1 MKKLTVLLFI
11 SIFSSSAWAYPHFVG
26 FGYTSCATCHYNPFG
41 NGPLNDYGRALSA
54 TAVSAKWFYYDKESE
69 ENIANNS
76 GFFGTKPQQ
85 TWFRP
90 SFDYRGM
97 VMKRSLG
104 QDSEDTEMINMQ
116 ADANLVLKFGEG
128 NKFFVSGTIGYAPEP
143 QSLANSTEE
152 VDKYRS
158 REHYMG
164 YRPIPS
170 LGIYAG
176 LMDKVFGI
184 RIAEHSAYSRSIN
197 NLSQNDQSHGLQLH
211 YANPTVEIGAGYFVG
226 NMVQDADIRQKGFS
240 TKIDYIVSHKSSL
253 GVSYLNSQSEFL
265 KNYAA
270 AIHYMGTVGK
280 GSSVLLEM
288 GQNVK
293 TAVLDSTDETKT
305 VYGLGQ
311 NYIRASRGFYLL
323 NSIEYMKEQ
332 TGEYRLRF
340 GPGIQIFP
348 LQRWEARFEIYNT
361 RNFSDESS
369 TKDTWDLLMQIH
381 TWF

>member
-1 MKKLTVLLFI
+1 MKKLLTTLFI
-11 SIFSSSAWAYPHFVG
+11 FLLSSSAWAYPQFVG

-69 ENIANNS
+69 EKIANNS
-76 GFFGTKPQQ
+76 GFFGTKPEQ

-90 SFDYRGM
+90 SFDYRGLM
-97 VMKRSLG
+97 VKRSLG

-116 ADANLVLKFGEG
+116 ADANVVLKFGEG
-128 NKFFVSGTIGYAPEP
+128 NKFFISGTIGYAPEP

-176 LMDKVFGI
+176 LMDKIFGI
-184 RIAEHSAYSRSIN
+184 RIAEHTAYSRSIN
-197 NLSQNDQSHGLQLH
+197 NLSQNDQSHGLQIH
-211 YANPTVEIGAGYFVG
+211 YTNPTLEIGAGYFVG
-226 NMVQDADIRQKGFS
+226 NMVQEADIRQKGFS

-270 AIHYMGTVGK
+270 AVHYMGTVGK

-293 TAVLDSTDETKT
+293 TAVLDASDETKT
-305 VYGLGQ
+305 IYGLGQ
-311 NYIRASRGFYLL
+311 NYIRASRGLYLL
-323 NSIEYMKEQ
+323 NSIEYLKEQ
-332 TGEYRLRF
+332 TGEYRFRF
-340 GPGIQIFP
+340 GPGIQMFP